1 MPSTKDLDKLV
12 NSNECG
18 RPWIIQHKLPEFVFV
33 AIGLL
38 IAIACPWP
46 VIRAWTSE
54 CSGLYACM
62 HECKAYNPHMPE
74 AHART
79 HTRIHMHAHTHAHM
93 CIHTPTH
100 AQEHEPNNSSNKFKT
115 LLLSQMFAM
124 KMKGAD
130 LCREFSLISG
140 THSLNPRKQ
149 VW

>member
-1 MPSTKDLDKLV
+1 MPSTKDLDKFV

-33 AIGLL
+33 AISLL

-46 VIRAWTSE
+46 VIKAWTSE

-62 HECKAYNPHMPE
+62 HEAKHVILTCLKH
-74 AHART
+74 T

-140 THSLNPRKQ
+140 THSLNPCKQ